1 MWFVARKMMRHDL
14 GMMVPAGIAIV
25 VGTLFIAMTFLFGNT
40 MDVSMRRMVSSDA
53 AQANYAIIPAEGSHP
68 DQKRVKDFKT
78 EELAKVPGVHA
89 VRSDTQ
95 LMADVRAGKIKSES
109 VIAIPVT
116 DSSLMPV
123 GLSKGSWPR
132 ADDQVVLPGPAGVQA
147 QALPG

>member
-1 MWFVARKMMRHDL
+1 M
-14 GMMVPAGIAIV
+14 
-25 VGTLFIAMTFLFGNT
+25 
-40 MDVSMRRMVSSDA
+40 
-53 AQANYAIIPAEGSHP
+53 
-68 DQKRVKDFKT
+68 KDFRT

-147 QALPG
+147 QAQALPG